1 MTDRIRMVA
10 EFTIKPE
17 NLAAF
22 KRLVGQLVDLVTRNE
37 PGALSYEWFFN
48 DDESVCTI
56 LEVYKDVQA
65 VNAHMADV
73 GPTLNEIMAVAPMT
87 MLKVFGAVPDEMKPT
102 IASMG
107 GTVHTPFTGITRE
120 FAAA

>member
-10 EFTIKPE
+10 EFTVKPE
-17 NLAAF
+17 NLALF
-22 KRLVGQLVDLVTRNE
+22 KQLVGQLVDLVTRNE

-56 LEVYKDVQA
+56 LEVYKDVPA
-65 VNAHMADV
+65 VNAHMANV
-73 GPTLNEIMAVAPMT
+73 GATLNEIMAVAPMT
-87 MLKVFGAVPDEMKPT
+87 LLKVFGAVPDEMKPT

>member
-56 LEVYKDVQA
+56 IEVYKDVQA
-65 VNAHMADV
+65 VNAHMANV
-73 GPTLNEIMAVAPMT
+73 GPTLNEIIAVAPMT
-87 MLKVFGAVPDEMKPT
+87 FKIFGAVPDEMKPT
-102 IASMG
+102 VASMG

>member
-10 EFTIKPE
+10 EFTVKPE

-87 MLKVFGAVPDEMKPT
+87 MLKVFGAVPDEMKPVV
-102 IASMG
+102 ASMG

>member
-22 KRLVGQLVDLVTRNE
+22 KRLVEQIVDLVTRNE

-65 VNAHMADV
+65 VNTHMANV
-73 GPTLNEIMAVAPMT
+73 GATLNEIMTVAPMT
-87 MLKVFGAVPDEMKPT
+87 LLHVFGAVPDEMKPT
-102 IASMG
+102 VASMG
-107 GTVHTPFTGITRE
+107 GTIHTPFTGITRE
-120 FAAA
+120 FIAA

>member
-65 VNAHMADV
+65 VNAHMANV
-73 GPTLNEIMAVAPMT
+73 GPTLNEIIAVAPMT
-87 MLKVFGAVPDEMKPT
+87 FKMFGAVPDEMKPT

>member
-22 KRLVGQLVDLVTRNE
+22 KQLVGQIVDLVTHNE
-37 PGALSYEWFFN
+37 PDALSYEWFFN
-48 DDESVCTI
+48 ADESVCTI
-56 LEVYKDVQA
+56 LEVYKDVHA

-87 MLKVFGAVPDEMKPT
+87 LLKVFGAVPDDMKPT
-102 IASMG
+102 VASMG

>member
-17 NLAAF
+17 NLAPF
-22 KRLVGQLVDLVTRNE
+22 KQLVGQLVDLVTRNE
-37 PGALSYEWFFN
+37 PDALSYEWFFN

-65 VNAHMADV
+65 VNAHMANV
-73 GPTLNEIMAVAPMT
+73 GPTLNEIIAVAPMT
-87 MLKVFGAVPDEMKPT
+87 FSTIFGAVPDEMKPT

-107 GTVHTPFTGITRE
+107 GTVHTPFAGITRE

>member
-17 NLAAF
+17 NLALF
-22 KRLVGQLVDLVTRNE
+22 KRLVGQIVDLVTRNE
-37 PGALSYEWFFN
+37 PDALSYEWFFN

-65 VNAHMADV
+65 VNAHMANV
-73 GPTLNEIMAVAPMT
+73 GPTLYEIMAVAPMT
-87 MLKVFGAVPDEMKPT
+87 FKMFGAVPDEMKPT
-102 IASMG
+102 VASMG
-107 GTVHTPFTGITRE
+107 GTVHTPFTGVTRE

>member
-17 NLAAF
+17 NLALF
-22 KRLVGQLVDLVTRNE
+22 KQLVGQLVDLVTRNE
-37 PGALSYEWFFN
+37 PDALSYEWFFN

-65 VNAHMADV
+65 VNAHMANV
-73 GPTLNEIMAVAPMT
+73 GPTLNEIIAVAPMT
-87 MLKVFGAVPDEMKPT
+87 LLHVCGAVPDEMKPT

-107 GTVHTPFTGITRE
+107 GTVHTPFAGVTRE